1 MVNRPRF
8 RRHHHVEI
16 FPPDKVFFLSEAGC
30 LLLGAQSCAL
40 VAQAID
46 GRRTAREIAAVLADS
61 VKREQVYYVLALL
74 ETKGYIE
81 EAIDTEQ
88 DEATGALWNFL
99 GVDAATAVARLAST
113 PVAVLGAGEVPLEQL
128 RARLAETGI
137 HVAGEDEAALRV
149 VLADDYLQDGLGT
162 VNARALADGK
172 PWLLAKPNG
181 VFVWIGPIF
190 TPGRTGCWRCLAQ
203 RLSANREVERLFHDQ
218 KGRTAPFLARPAL
231 PATISTALGMV
242 VSEVFKWVV
251 TGSDAPLDGKLVTLD
266 TVRLDMQSHTLIRR
280 PQCPTCGDAT
290 LQARMMGPIEFQSLR
305 KTWLLDGGHRA
316 TSPEETLRRLEPHV
330 SPLTGVV
337 NKLVRITD
345 PTDLLQHVYVS
356 GSNIATRSY
365 SYDFFRSTMRSR
377 TAGKGMSDLQAKVS
391 AAGEAIERYSGAWR
405 GDEPRKHA
413 SARDLGEQA
422 LHPNSCMLFSD
433 TQFRERDQW
442 MARNHPFQRVP
453 LRFRDDAVLDW
464 APLWS
469 VSRKQVRYLPHEY
482 CYYAVP
488 IAEELHFCLPDSN
501 GNAAGNTREEA
512 VLQGFLELV
521 ERDAVGI
528 WWYNRIRRAAVDL
541 DSFDDPYMQ
550 KLRAFHVSI
559 HRDLWVLDVTSDL
572 GIPAFVAVSRRND
585 KPMEDIVFA
594 PAAHLDA
601 QLGVQ
606 RALTE
611 LNQLVSAVH
620 NVDKD
625 GYTFDDEASVAW
637 WKSATL
643 ANQPYLVPN
652 DRAPL
657 RRCADFASTWSVDLR
672 DDLLRCQALVE
683 SRGLEMLVL
692 DQTRPDIGLP
702 VVKVLVPG
710 LRHFWTRFAPGR
722 LYDVPVAM
730 GWQQRPLAESELN
743 PVAVF
748 I

>member
-1 MVNRPRF
+1 MINTPRF

-16 FPPDKVFFLSEAGC
+16 LPPDKVFFLSEAGC
-30 LLLGAQSCAL
+30 LLLSAQSCAL
-40 VAQAID
+40 VARVIN
-46 GRRTAREIAAVLADS
+46 GRRNAREIAAELAGC

-81 EAIDTEQ
+81 EAIDTGR
-88 DEATGALWNFL
+88 DEATGALWNYL
-99 GVDAATAVARLAST
+99 GIDAATAVARLAST
-113 PVAVLGAGEVPLEQL
+113 PVAVVGAGDVPLERL
-128 RARLAETGI
+128 REALTESGI
-137 HVAGEDEAALRV
+137 RVAGGGAAALRV
-149 VLADDYLQDGLGT
+149 VLVDDYLRDGIEAL
-162 VNARALADGK
+162 NAQALADGT
-172 PWLLAKPNG
+172 PWLLAKANG

-190 TPGRTGCWRCLAQ
+190 TPGRTGCWTCLAQ
-203 RLSANREVERLFHDQ
+203 RLRANRDVERLFRDQ
-218 KGRTAPFLARPAL
+218 KGRTAPFLARPAI
-231 PATISTALGMV
+231 PATVGAALGLV

-251 TGSDAPLDGKLVTLD
+251 TGSSKPLDGNLVTLD
-266 TVRLDMQSHTLIRR
+266 TVRLEMQSHALTRR
-280 PQCPTCGDAT
+280 PQCPTCGDAG
-290 LQARMMGPIEFQSLR
+290 LQARMAGPIEFRSLR
-305 KTWLLDGGHRA
+305 KAWLRDGGHRA

-345 PTDLLQHVYVS
+345 PTDLLQHVYIS
-356 GSNIATRSY
+356 GSNLATRSF

-405 GDEPRKHA
+405 GDELFRR
-413 SARDLGEQA
+413 ARAAELGEQA
-422 LHPNSCMLFSD
+422 IHPNSCMLFSEA
-433 TQFRERDQW
+433 QYQERERW

-453 LRFRDDAVLDW
+453 LPFRDDAVLDW

-469 VSRKQVRYLPHEY
+469 VTRRQMRYLPLEY

-488 IAEELHFCLPDSN
+488 IAETLHFCLPDSN

-512 VLQGFLELV
+512 ILQGFLELV
-521 ERDAVGI
+521 ERDAVAI
-528 WWYNRIRRAAVDL
+528 WWYNRIRRAALDL

-550 KLRAFHVSI
+550 RLRAFHASI

-601 QLGVQ
+601 QIGVQ

-620 NVDKD
+620 NVDRE
-625 GYTFDDEASVAW
+625 GYTFDDEMSVAW

-643 ANQPYLVPN
+643 ANQPYLAPSDQV
-652 DRAPL
+652 PL
-657 RRCADFASTWSVDLR
+657 RRRADFASTWSEDLC

-683 SRGLEMLVL
+683 SRGMELLVL
-692 DQTRPDIGLP
+692 DQTRPDVGLP
-702 VVKVLVPG
+702 VVKVVVPG

-730 GWQQRPLAESELN
+730 GWQKRTLAESELN